1 MVLDTRLL
9 DIITNAFSV
18 IMEWIY
24 VMFLSVSSMPFFI
37 ILFTLIIPISISVLL
52 VCIKIIRGYIWGA

>member
-9 DIITNAFSV
+9 DIITDSFET
-18 IMEWIY
+18 IMDWIN
-24 VMFLSVSSMPFFI
+24 VMTLSILSMPIFIVLFFI
-37 ILFTLIIPISISVLL
+37 IIPISISVLL